1 MKHTLKILIPI
12 LLILALLIGA
22 CYFFLIARR
31 DLTESVFTYWGN
43 HFYNNGRYGRAITCY
58 KLAMHFAPKDAELAI
73 WLSNAYKRSGNYT
86 KAEYTLVNAITQSP
100 DAADLYI
107 ALSKTY
113 VEQDKLLD
121 AETMLGRITND
132 TVRTQIDAL
141 RPAAPVIEPESG
153 TYTEYIDVTITG
165 TEGHRLR
172 RLQQRF
178 PGRGDGHLYR
188 PHLLTAGESK
198 IVALSVADNG
208 LVSDAV
214 YAGYTVGSVV
224 EPVTLADAGLDSYV
238 RELLGKTAGSTL
250 MTDELWAIEEL
261 DLPDT
266 VASLE
271 DLPYFHRPAHA
282 RAAPQQRVDGLVGP
296 RPAAADAAY
305 AGPVRLH
312 ALVGG
317 DEHHRLLPE
326 LTSLNL
332 SGCAVI
338 DINALIGLQ
347 KLEFL
352 DLSNNTISDL
362 TALSALQALK
372 ELHLTN
378 NPITSLANLKNCTQL
393 EILYANQ
400 CSITRIA
407 GLADHMALKE
417 LYLANNQIADISVLA
432 SCTALQTLDLS
443 FNAVTDISIVSEL
456 RQLVDLNVSNNQ
468 ITVFPAVDA
477 DTPLWHVDISH
488 NQIEDLTG
496 LAGNLSVNFINA
508 DYNKIKS
515 IAKLEECVML
525 VKMNLWDNPVNTDEV
540 KNCRTSASSSTIT
553 PNTRKRTQKPEKPAA
568 ARIIRSGL
576 LFAYWTR
583 FSAGFM

>member
-22 CYFFLIARR
+22 CCFFLIARR

-100 DAADLYI
+100 DAVDLYI

-132 TVRTQIDAL
+132 AVRTQIDAL

-165 TEGHRLR
+165 TEGTVYAVCNSD
-172 RLQQRF
+172 F
-178 PGRGDGHLYR
+178 PAEETDIYTG
-188 PHLLTAGESK
+188 PISLTAGESK

-271 DLPYFHRPAHA
+271 DLPYFT
-282 RAAPQQRVDGLVGP
+282 GL
-296 RPAAADAAY
+296 RTLA
-305 AGPVRLH
+305 LH
-312 ALVGG
+312 HSSA
-317 DEHHRLLPE
+317 
-326 LTSLNL
+326 SM
-332 SGCAVI
+332 
-338 DINALIGLQ
+338 
-347 KLEFL
+347 
-352 DLSNNTISDL
+352 DL
-362 TALSALQALK
+362 
-372 ELHLTN
+372 
-378 NPITSLANLKNCTQL
+378 
-393 EILYANQ
+393 
-400 CSITRIA
+400 
-407 GLADHMALKE
+407 
-417 LYLANNQIADISVLA
+417 SVLA
-432 SCTALQTLDLS
+432 QLPTLRTLDLS

-540 KNCRTSASSSTIT
+540 KKLQDVGIIINY
-553 PNTRKRTQKPEKPAA
+553 NPEYKEADTEA
-568 ARIIRSGL
+568 
-576 LFAYWTR
+576 
-583 FSAGFM
+583 

>member
-22 CYFFLIARR
+22 CCFFLIARR

-132 TVRTQIDAL
+132 AVRTQIDAL

-165 TEGHRLR
+165 TEGTVYAVCNSD
-172 RLQQRF
+172 F
-178 PGRGDGHLYR
+178 PAEETDIYTG
-188 PHLLTAGESK
+188 PISLTAGESK

-271 DLPYFHRPAHA
+271 DLPYFTGLRTLALHHSSASMDLSVLAQLPTLRTLDLSGCTLSS
-282 RAAPQQRVDGLVGP
+282 AAMSTIVS
-296 RPAAADAAY
+296 
-305 AGPVRLH
+305 
-312 ALVGG
+312 
-317 DEHHRLLPE
+317 LPE

-362 TALSALQALK
+362 TALSALQ
-372 ELHLTN
+372 
-378 NPITSLANLKNCTQL
+378 
-393 EILYANQ
+393 
-400 CSITRIA
+400 
-407 GLADHMALKE
+407 ALKE

-540 KNCRTSASSSTIT
+540 KKLQDVGIIINY
-553 PNTRKRTQKPEKPAA
+553 NPEYKEADTEA
-568 ARIIRSGL
+568 
-576 LFAYWTR
+576 
-583 FSAGFM
+583 

>member
-132 TVRTQIDAL
+132 AVRTQIDAL

-165 TEGHRLR
+165 TEGTVYAVCNSD
-172 RLQQRF
+172 F
-178 PGRGDGHLYR
+178 PAEETDIYTG
-188 PHLLTAGESK
+188 PISLTAGESK

-271 DLPYFHRPAHA
+271 DLPYFTGLRTLALHHSSASMDLSVLAQLPTLRTLDLSGCTLSS
-282 RAAPQQRVDGLVGP
+282 AAMSTIVS
-296 RPAAADAAY
+296 
-305 AGPVRLH
+305 
-312 ALVGG
+312 
-317 DEHHRLLPE
+317 LPE

-372 ELHLTN
+372 EL
-378 NPITSLANLKNCTQL
+378 
-393 EILYANQ
+393 
-400 CSITRIA
+400 
-407 GLADHMALKE
+407 
-417 LYLANNQIADISVLA
+417 YLANNQIADISALA

-540 KNCRTSASSSTIT
+540 KKLQDVGIIINY
-553 PNTRKRTQKPEKPAA
+553 NPEYKEADTEA
-568 ARIIRSGL
+568 
-576 LFAYWTR
+576 
-583 FSAGFM
+583 

>member
-1 MKHTLKILIPI
+1 MSVDAAASVYPPSWYAASQPELPLRAPLRGQARADVAVLGAGYTGLTAA
-12 LLILALLIGA
+12 LALAEKGYKVTVLEAERVGWGA
-22 CYFFLIARR
+22 SGRNGGQAIVGYGCEQDTLETLVGDADARLLFDFSREGMHMLKQRIARHGIDCDWR
-31 DLTESVFTYWGN
+31 DGHASVPIQP
-43 HFYNNGRYGRAITCY
+43 RQER
-58 KLAMHFAPKDAELAI
+58 
-73 WLSNAYKRSGNYT
+73 
-86 KAEYTLVNAITQSP
+86 
-100 DAADLYI
+100 
-107 ALSKTY
+107 
-113 VEQDKLLD
+113 
-121 AETMLGRITND
+121 
-132 TVRTQIDAL
+132 AL
-141 RPAAPVIEPESG
+141 RNDIERMAQRYDYPLEWW
-153 TYTEYIDVTITG
+153 D
-165 TEGHRLR
+165 RP
-172 RLQQRF
+172 RLQQELASERYL
-178 PGRGDGHLYR
+178 G
-188 PHLLTAGESK
+188 
-198 IVALSVADNG
+198 
-208 LVSDAV
+208 AV

-271 DLPYFHRPAHA
+271 DLPYFTGLRTISLHHSSASMDLSVLAQLPTLRTLDLSGCTLSS
-282 RAAPQQRVDGLVGP
+282 AAMSTIVS
-296 RPAAADAAY
+296 
-305 AGPVRLH
+305 
-312 ALVGG
+312 
-317 DEHHRLLPE
+317 LPE

-407 GLADHMALKE
+407 GLADHTALKE
-417 LYLANNQIADISVLA
+417 LYLANNQIA
-432 SCTALQTLDLS
+432 
-443 FNAVTDISIVSEL
+443 DISIVSEL

-515 IAKLEECVML
+515 IAKLEACVML

-540 KNCRTSASSSTIT
+540 KKLQDVGIIINY
-553 PNTRKRTQKPEKPAA
+553 NPEYKEADTEA
-568 ARIIRSGL
+568 
-576 LFAYWTR
+576 
-583 FSAGFM
+583 

>member
-22 CYFFLIARR
+22 CWFFLIARR

-132 TVRTQIDAL
+132 AVRTQIDAL

-165 TEGHRLR
+165 TEGTVYAVCNSD
-172 RLQQRF
+172 F
-178 PGRGDGHLYR
+178 PAEETDIYTG
-188 PHLLTAGESK
+188 PISLTAGESK

-271 DLPYFHRPAHA
+271 DLPYFT
-282 RAAPQQRVDGLVGP
+282 GL
-296 RPAAADAAY
+296 RTLS
-305 AGPVRLH
+305 LH
-312 ALVGG
+312 HSSASMDLSVLAQLPTLRTLVGG
-317 DEHHRLLPE
+317 DEHHRLPAGADEPE
-326 LTSLNL
+326 PLRLRRHRHQRPDRPAEAGVPRPFQQHHL
-332 SGCAVI
+332 RPHRPVRPAGAQGAAP
-338 DINALIGLQ
+338 DQQPHHLARQPQ
-347 KLEFL
+347 KLHAAGDPLREPV
-352 DLSNNTISDL
+352 
-362 TALSALQALK
+362 
-372 ELHLTN
+372 LHHAHRG
-378 NPITSLANLKNCTQL
+378 PS
-393 EILYANQ
+393 
-400 CSITRIA
+400 
-407 GLADHMALKE
+407 
-417 LYLANNQIADISVLA
+417 
-432 SCTALQTLDLS
+432 
-443 FNAVTDISIVSEL
+443 
-456 RQLVDLNVSNNQ
+456 
-468 ITVFPAVDA
+468 
-477 DTPLWHVDISH
+477 
-488 NQIEDLTG
+488 
-496 LAGNLSVNFINA
+496 
-508 DYNKIKS
+508 
-515 IAKLEECVML
+515 
-525 VKMNLWDNPVNTDEV
+525 
-540 KNCRTSASSSTIT
+540 
-553 PNTRKRTQKPEKPAA
+553 
-568 ARIIRSGL
+568 
-576 LFAYWTR
+576 
-583 FSAGFM
+583 

>member
-1 MKHTLKILIPI
+1 MKHALKIILPI
-12 LLILALLIGA
+12 ILILAIVIGA
-22 CYFFLIARR
+22 CWFFLIARR
-31 DLTESVFTYWGN
+31 DVTESIFVYWGE
-43 HFYNNGRYGRAITCY
+43 HFYEAGRYSRAVAFY
-58 KLAMHFAPKDAELAI
+58 KAAMRFAPKDAELAI
-73 WLSNAYKRSGNYT
+73 RLADAYKKSGNYT
-86 KAEYTLVNAITQSP
+86 KAEYTLVSAITQIP
-100 DAADLYI
+100 DSVSLYV
-107 ALSKTY
+107 ALSGTY

-121 AETMLGRITND
+121 AETMLSRITND
-132 TVRTQIDAL
+132 AVRTQIDAL

-153 TYTEYIDVTITG
+153 NYSEYIDVTVTG
-165 TEGHRLR
+165 SSGTVYAVCNSD
-172 RLQQRF
+172 F
-178 PGRGDGHLYR
+178 PASEQDVYTGPISLE
-188 PHLLTAGESK
+188 AGESK
-198 IVALSVADNG
+198 IVALSVAENG
-208 LVSDAV
+208 LVSDAA
-214 YAGYTVGSVV
+214 YAGYTVGNVV
-224 EPVTLADAGLDSYV
+224 EEVKLADAGMDAYV
-238 RELLGKTAGSTL
+238 RELLGKTAGSAI
-250 MTDELWAIEEL
+250 MSDELWAVEAL

-271 DLPYFHRPAHA
+271 DLPYFTGLHSLSLHHGTGLDLSVLSQLPTLRTLDLSGCTLST
-282 RAAPQQRVDGLVGP
+282 AAMNTIVT
-296 RPAAADAAY
+296 
-305 AGPVRLH
+305 
-312 ALVGG
+312 
-317 DEHHRLLPE
+317 LPE

-407 GLADHMALKE
+407 GLADHAALKE

-540 KNCRTSASSSTIT
+540 KKLQDVGIIINY
-553 PNTRKRTQKPEKPAA
+553 NPEYKEADTEA
-568 ARIIRSGL
+568 
-576 LFAYWTR
+576 
-583 FSAGFM
+583 